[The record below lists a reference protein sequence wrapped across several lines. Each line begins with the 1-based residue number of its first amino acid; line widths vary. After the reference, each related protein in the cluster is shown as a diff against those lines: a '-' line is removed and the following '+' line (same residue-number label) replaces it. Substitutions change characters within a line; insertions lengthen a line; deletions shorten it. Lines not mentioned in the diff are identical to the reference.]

1 MYIFSVDHSDQ
12 AFFTVIEK
20 RTKLQLDREQIP
32 GFELTG
38 DAPTRQKGL
47 PPVKGKRPNKKDKA
61 RAAAAQE
68 AGTMMTR
75 GKKKSKRWD

>member
-1 MYIFSVDHSDQ
+1 VYIFSVDHSDQ

-20 RTKLQLDREQIP
+20 RTKLQLDREQIS

-47 PPVKGKRPNKKDKA
+47 PPVKGKRPNKKIKPA
-61 RAAAAQE
+61 PPPLRKPAL
-68 AGTMMTR
+68 
-75 GKKKSKRWD
+75 